1 MTEHDDLTPHP
12 DLANEIDVEPLSQTE
27 DEGNTSFALLVIALL
42 VLVGGSVYFVGRL
55 LAVEGETADA
65 QAQAEERLIA
75 EFDPEEFT
83 SEFVDEDLSP
93 SSLPLVEE
101 DGAPATTAVPEATS
115 TTLPRAIIN
124 PQDVVLAF
132 VNRVPGDEYGLAGYI
147 DRQGERQ
154 IVPDL
159 ECDRLDLNENRGL
172 CLSATAGLNGSGRA
186 LILDGGLKPI
196 SRFGVNRPS
205 RAAASPDGA
214 VVAWTG
220 FTLGHSYLAE
230 GEFATTTQLISVDR
244 KIAADL
250 ETIFDTYRDDQLMDD
265 DERNFWGVSFVD
277 SDLFYATVGAG
288 GETFIVQGRVSTSR
302 MDVVIE
308 NASCPEVSPDGSTVV
323 VKEQRGDSF
332 QLVAIDVATGSRR
345 DLGETRSVDDQVEWA
360 DDDNILYGMP
370 NLDEGTESQPV
381 FDIYALNVAPGSSPR
396 LVVPFAESPAA

>member
-1 MTEHDDLTPHP
+1 MTENDDLTPHP
-12 DLANEIDVEPLSQTE
+12 DLDGEMPADSVAEIS
-27 DEGNTSFALLVIALL
+27 DEGGTSFALLAIALL

-55 LAVEGETADA
+55 LAVDSETAAA
-65 QAQAEERLIA
+65 QAQAEERILA

-83 SEFVDEDLSP
+83 SEFADPETSP
-93 SSLPLVEE
+93 SSLPLAE
-101 DGAPATTAVPEATS
+101 DETTTTTTTTPES
-115 TTLPRAIIN
+115 TTTTTVRPAIN
-124 PQDVVLAF
+124 PDDVVLAF

-159 ECDRLDLNENRGL
+159 ECDRIDLNDNRGI

-186 LILDGGLKPI
+186 LILDGGLTPI

-250 ETIFDTYRDDQLMDD
+250 ESIFKTYRNDELMDD
-265 DERNFWGVSFVD
+265 EERNFWGVSFVD
-277 SDLFYATVGAG
+277 SDLFYATVGVG

-302 MDVVIE
+302 MDVVFE
-308 NASCPEVSPDGSTVV
+308 NASCPEVSPDGKTVV
-323 VKEQRGDSF
+323 VKEQRGDRF
-332 QLVAIDVATGSRR
+332 QLIAIDVATGARR

-360 DDDNILYGMP
+360 DDNNILYGMP
-370 NLDEGTESQPV
+370 NLDEGTDSQPV
-381 FDIYALNVAPGSSPR
+381 FDIYALNVAPGSQPR

>member
-1 MTEHDDLTPHP
+1 MTENDDLTPHP
-12 DLANEIDVEPLSQTE
+12 DIDGEIAAMPLPDAE
-27 DEGNTSFALLVIALL
+27 DEGGTSFALLVVALL

-55 LAVEGETADA
+55 LAVDSETAAA
-65 QAQAEERLIA
+65 QAQAEERILA

-83 SEFVDEDLSP
+83 SEFADPETSP
-93 SSLPLVEE
+93 SSLPLAE
-101 DGAPATTAVPEATS
+101 DETTTTTTTTPES
-115 TTLPRAIIN
+115 TTTTTVRPAIN
-124 PQDVVLAF
+124 PDDVVLAF

-159 ECDRLDLNENRGL
+159 ECDRIDLNDNRGI

-186 LILDGGLKPI
+186 LILDGGLTPI

-250 ETIFDTYRDDQLMDD
+250 ESIFKTYRNDELMDD
-265 DERNFWGVSFVD
+265 EERNFWGVSFVD
-277 SDLFYATVGAG
+277 SDLFYATVGVG

-302 MDVVIE
+302 MDVVFE
-308 NASCPEVSPDGSTVV
+308 NASCPEVSPDGKTVV
-323 VKEQRGDSF
+323 VKEQRGDRF
-332 QLVAIDVATGSRR
+332 QLIAVDVATGARR

-360 DDDNILYGMP
+360 DDNNILYGMA
-370 NLDEGTESQPV
+370 NLDEGTDSQPV
-381 FDIYALNVAPGSSPR
+381 FDIYALNVAPGSQPR

>member
-1 MTEHDDLTPHP
+1 MPRRGP
-12 DLANEIDVEPLSQTE
+12 KSASW
-27 DEGNTSFALLVIALL
+27 
-42 VLVGGSVYFVGRL
+42 
-55 LAVEGETADA
+55 
-65 QAQAEERLIA
+65 
-75 EFDPEEFT
+75 
-83 SEFVDEDLSP
+83 P
-93 SSLPLVEE
+93 SSIPKNLRVSSSTKIS
-101 DGAPATTAVPEATS
+101 APH
-115 TTLPRAIIN
+115 
-124 PQDVVLAF
+124 
-132 VNRVPGDEYGLAGYI
+132 
-147 DRQGERQ
+147 
-154 IVPDL
+154 
-159 ECDRLDLNENRGL
+159 
-172 CLSATAGLNGSGRA
+172 GLNGSGRA
-186 LILDGGLKPI
+186 LILDGGLNPI

-220 FTLGHSYLAE
+220 FTLGHSYLAQ

-250 ETIFDTYRDDQLMDD
+250 ESIFTTYHNDELMEDE
-265 DERNFWGVSFVD
+265 ERNFWGVSFVD
-277 SDLFYATVGAG
+277 SDLFYATVGVR
-288 GETFIVQGRVSTSR
+288 GETFIVSGRVSTSR

-323 VKEQRGDSF
+323 VKEQRGDRF